1 MDNLIAG
8 GAPQAPQADLIKNTD
23 TAHFMADVI
32 EASRDVPV
40 IVDFWAPWCGPCKQL
55 GPMLEKA
62 VNAAGG
68 KVKMVKL
75 NVDEN
80 QQLAQQFRIQSIPAV
95 YAFLDGQPVDGFVGA
110 LPESQI
116 KQFMQRLI
124 QAANEGAP
132 QEPSPIEE
140 GLAQA
145 KQLMEAGNAQ
155 DAAIIYAQ
163 IVSVDRANVAAMA
176 GLARA
181 QAILGELE
189 KAKEWLAKL
198 PADKANEPDAVAA
211 RTAIE
216 LAEQAAKAGDTKDL
230 QAKVDADPKDAQ
242 ARFDL
247 ATTLY
252 AGGAA
257 DKAIDHLIEIVRQ
270 NKAWNEE
277 AARKQL
283 VKIFEALGPMHELS
297 VAGRR
302 KLSSVLF
309 R

>member
-8 GAPQAPQADLIKNTD
+8 GAPQAPQAALIKNTD

-124 QAANEGAP
+124 QAANDGVP

-181 QAILGELE
+181 QAILGDLE
-189 KAKEWLAKL
+189 KAKEWLGKL
-198 PADKANEPDAVAA
+198 PADKANDPDAVAA

-216 LAEQAAKAGDTKDL
+216 LAEQAAKAGDLEEL
-230 QAKVDADPKDAQ
+230 QEKVERDPKNAE

-247 ATTLY
+247 ANALY